1 MRKRKALF
9 WLYLAI
15 LISTLAAIDQDEGGT
30 QVKEK
35 IALRPIGA
43 IDKKLLVH
51 LKEQLGPKFEAEVE
65 VAEPMK
71 VPGNAHNAGRGQ
83 YHSTSILDGVRQFE
97 GAEDFDKVLG
107 ICDVDLYVPGLNFVF
122 GEASLAEGVAIISLV
137 RLRQGYYGLP
147 EDDGVFMERSVK
159 EAVHELGHLYDLTH
173 CRDSRCVI
181 FFSNN
186 LMDTD
191 RKGSTFCPRH
201 QSQLERA
208 MGR

>member
-1 MRKRKALF
+1 
-9 WLYLAI
+9 
-15 LISTLAAIDQDEGGT
+15 
-30 QVKEK
+30 
-35 IALRPIGA
+35 LR
-43 IDKKLLVH
+43 L
-51 LKEQLGPKFEAEVE
+51 ESEVE
-65 VAEPMK
+65 MVEPMD
-71 VPGNAHNAGRGQ
+71 VPGNAYNVSRGQ
-83 YHSTSILDGVRQFE
+83 YHSTPILGGVRQFG
-97 GAEDFDKVLG
+97 GADGFDKLLG

-122 GEASLAEGVAIISLV
+122 GEASLAEGVAIISLI

-159 EAVHELGHLYDLTH
+159 EAVHELGHLYGLSH

-191 RKGSTFCPRH
+191 RKGPTFCPRH